1 MISDDETKSDSSSRT
16 LVTRYEPYHTPR
28 INNVRLMSKQVAYN
42 VNTAPIDAQR
52 MDGHSSICSAK
63 YLYNSQDQQIK
74 TSVAARK
81 GQKEEG
87 EI

>member
-1 MISDDETKSDSSSRT
+1 
-16 LVTRYEPYHTPR
+16 
-28 INNVRLMSKQVAYN
+28 MSKQVAYN